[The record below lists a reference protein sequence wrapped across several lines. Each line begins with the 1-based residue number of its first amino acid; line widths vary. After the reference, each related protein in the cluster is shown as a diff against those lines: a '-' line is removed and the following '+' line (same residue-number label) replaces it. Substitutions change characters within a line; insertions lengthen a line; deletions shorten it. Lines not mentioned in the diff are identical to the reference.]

1 MFTGTTTACYSASLY
16 AETSTI
22 LAQKCSELGQR
33 AFIGK
38 INMNA
43 RRDDG
48 YYETTELSVE
58 NTKRFIEAVEKIG
71 VNANS
76 YLISCTL

>member
-22 LAQKCSELGQR
+22 LAQKCSDLGQR

-43 RRDDG
+43 PRVDR
-48 YYETTELSVE
+48 YYESTEKSIETTK
-58 NTKRFIEAVEKIG
+58 TFIEAVEKIG
-71 VNANS
+71 VNANL
-76 YLISCTL
+76 YLISCTF